1 MLSSRT
7 VVVIGALLLVTAS
20 TARAQTVGKTSK
32 FIVFCYT
39 PDGVNQN
46 AFWPS
51 GTTSNF
57 TLSRILTPFQKYQ
70 DKMLVLGPQMNG
82 ATLVANTGLTYAAA
96 TAQHQAPVTLTA
108 RAGHT
113 CSGQFCEGTLGIPYL
128 SNQTTA
134 VSPAV
139 MVSVFAD

>member
-1 MLSSRT
+1 MKLSAHRKLT
-7 VVVIGALLLVTAS
+7 RRDLVKALGGAALLLPGLELFERS
-20 TARAQTVGKTSK
+20 ARAQTVGKTSK

-82 ATLVANTGLTYAAA
+82 ATLVSNTG
-96 TAQHQAPVTLTA
+96 
-108 RAGHT
+108 
-113 CSGQFCEGTLGIPYL
+113 
-128 SNQTTA
+128 
-134 VSPAV
+134 
-139 MVSVFAD
+139 